1 MIVIK
6 KGGVKQLID
15 GHGMGDNREIQFLS
29 QLAMMSQSDWPIC
42 CCGWGTDNAAYV
54 NVSHNGYTLKD

>member
-15 GHGMGDNREIQFLS
+15 GHGMGDNRGIQFLS
-29 QLAMMSQSDWPIC
+29 QLAVISQSEWQIC
-42 CCGWGTDNAAYV
+42 CCG
-54 NVSHNGYTLKD
+54 